1 MSEMEEILKST
12 GIISDKKVGPI
23 RSEGLR
29 RKRDHELELLR
40 IKEKFNIADNDPV
53 FALIQADAAHIG
65 SIVQIVGDLEQLMA
79 EADNRL
85 DAAKELE
92 AQVLNNECERLGRE
106 IAERQSFIKQAKEET
121 REVFE
126 TFRSHQERFA
136 YQITQIQKT
145 HEAQEERQR
154 KRFKSFEGTL
164 LKAENF
170 SWVLAGLLGVSV
182 VTHVLSIAF
191 IMRAL

>member
-1 MSEMEEILKST
+1 MSEVEEILKST

-79 EADNRL
+79 EADNRMH
-85 DAAKELE
+85 AAKEVE
-92 AQVLNNECERLGRE
+92 TEVLKNECERLGKE
-106 IAERQSFIKQAKEET
+106 IAERQSFIQEAKQET

-145 HEAQEERQR
+145 HQAQEEQQR
-154 KRFKSFEGTL
+154 KRFKSFEDTL
-164 LKAENF
+164 SKAENF

-182 VTHVLSIAF
+182 VAHAVGIAL
-191 IMRAL
+191 IIRAL